1 MNNKESNMAKSKN
14 GVEKQPVQAAPVNL
28 EEQMKAIEGQIA
40 ELRGIHNYLNSLKK
54 GGFELRP
61 PKDAP
66 TQTQG

>member
-1 MNNKESNMAKSKN
+1 MAKSKN
-14 GVEKQPVQAAPVNL
+14 GIEDQPVVPVNL

-40 ELRGIHNYLNSLKK
+40 ELRGIHNYLNSLKE

-66 TQTQG
+66 KQAQG

>member
-1 MNNKESNMAKSKN
+1 MAKSKN
-14 GVEKQPVQAAPVNL
+14 GVENQPAPVSPVNL

-40 ELRGIHNYLNSLKK
+40 ELRGIHNYLNSLKE

-66 TQTQG
+66 TQEQG

>member
-1 MNNKESNMAKSKN
+1 MAKSKN
-14 GVEKQPVQAAPVNL
+14 GVEEQPVAQASPVNL

-40 ELRGIHNYLNSLKK
+40 ELRGIHNYLNSLKE

-66 TQTQG
+66 TQAQG

>member
-1 MNNKESNMAKSKN
+1 MAKSKN
-14 GVEKQPVQAAPVNL
+14 GVEEQPVAQAAPVNL

-40 ELRGIHNYLNSLKK
+40 ELRGIHNYLNSLRE

-66 TQTQG
+66 QPAQG

>member
-1 MNNKESNMAKSKN
+1 MAKSKN
-14 GVEKQPVQAAPVNL
+14 GVEEQPVQAAPVNL

-40 ELRGIHNYLNSLKK
+40 ELRGIHNYLNSLKE

-66 TQTQG
+66 QPAQG